1 MSLVNITHSTPS
13 IQVSSIGTLK
23 LKGETLKLHKQI
35 HHPSLQRIICMMSYC
50 ETKGFYGRV
59 DEDSNV
65 LGHDAVSIGKQLPEF
80 RRSLHRL
87 LGNRSRKLLQN
98 VTVFYPRRLESS
110 YSDLIGVGRSCVNL
124 LSHVWRSRHRIRRG
138 RNHRTLL
145 TMRHI
150 LLCQAV
156 GQSLVSRTELH
167 SVPEVSSSMITRAA
181 VAHVCILRLIIFSC
195 LSRSRYFEQMFLK

>member
-13 IQVSSIGTLK
+13 ILVASIGILELKGATLK
-23 LKGETLKLHKQI
+23 IHKHK
-35 HHPSLQRIICMMSYC
+35 HHPPLQRIICMMPHC
-50 ETKGFYGRV
+50 EIEGFYGRV

-87 LGNRSRKLLQN
+87 LGNKSRKLLQN
-98 VTVFYPRRLESS
+98 VTVFCPTRLESS
-110 YSDLIGVGRSCVNL
+110 CSDRIAVGRNSVNL
-124 LSHVWRSRHRIRRG
+124 HSHVWSSRHRTRRG

-167 SVPEVSSSMITRAA
+167 SVPEVSSSMTTRAA
-181 VAHVCILRLIIFSC
+181 AAHVCRSRLIIFSC
-195 LSRSRYFEQMFLK
+195 LSRSRYFEQTFLK